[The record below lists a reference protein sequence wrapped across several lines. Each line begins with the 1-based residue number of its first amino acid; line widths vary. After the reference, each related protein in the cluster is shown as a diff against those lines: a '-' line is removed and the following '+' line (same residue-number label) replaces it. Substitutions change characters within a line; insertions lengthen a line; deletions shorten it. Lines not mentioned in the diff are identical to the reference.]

1 MPAERG
7 ACRERAEGPAPPAP
21 PALSTGTRGPAC
33 RDRDGAL
40 DRPSASA
47 DNPLGR
53 ATAGCNGRGDAAWVR
68 LDRGHLLR
76 ESASVSGDEPGQQML
91 AATGEKCEWRRDF
104 SLAGDTAST
113 TRRRLRSSLG
123 EYLIRERLN
132 TAVLLVEEIVG
143 SSSRRALANQ
153 SITVLLAFE
162 ADLLRVEVI
171 EPEQAER
178 PAAVAEIR
186 RPTGGLMIVARNAR
200 DSGMT
205 LGPPVRVWFEV

>member
-1 MPAERG
+1 
-7 ACRERAEGPAPPAP
+7 
-21 PALSTGTRGPAC
+21 
-33 RDRDGAL
+33 
-40 DRPSASA
+40 
-47 DNPLGR
+47 
-53 ATAGCNGRGDAAWVR
+53 
-68 LDRGHLLR
+68 
-76 ESASVSGDEPGQQML
+76 ML

-113 TRRRLRSSLG
+113 TRRWLRSSLS
-123 EYLIRERLN
+123 EYLIRERLD

-205 LGPPVRVWFEV
+205 LGLPSECGLRSKREMRASICPDSVTPAVCGMS